1 MAATAGR
8 KLRIKKGGTAI
19 AGARTDNLTINN
31 EPIDIT
37 EKSDLGWST
46 MLADAGVRS
55 IEADVEGI
63 LEDSTLLALSVGA
76 VANLLAAWTIEVEGI
91 GTFAGNFY
99 LNSLEIGGEQEDA
112 VTFTANIQSS
122 GTITFTAA

>member
-8 KLRIKKGGTAI
+8 KLRIKKSGTAI

-37 EKSDLGWST
+37 DKGDAGWST

-55 IEADVEGI
+55 LEADVEGI
-63 LEDSTLLALSVGA
+63 LEDSTLLALAVGA
-76 VANLLAAWTIEVEGI
+76 VANLLAAWSIEVEGI

-99 LNSLEIGGEQEDA
+99 LNSLELGGEQEDA

>member
-37 EKSDLGWST
+37 DKSDAGWST

-63 LEDSTLLALSVGA
+63 LEDSTLLALAVGA

-99 LNSLEIGGEQEDA
+99 LNSLELGGEQEDA

-122 GTITFTAA
+122 GVITFTAA

>member
-37 EKSDLGWST
+37 DKSDAGWST

-55 IEADVEGI
+55 VEADVEGI
-63 LEDSTLLALSVGA
+63 LEDSTLIALSVGA
-76 VANLLAAWTIEVEGI
+76 VANLLAAWSIEIEGI
-91 GTFAGNFY
+91 GTFTGNFY
-99 LNSLEIGGEQEDA
+99 LNSLELGGEQEDA

-122 GTITFTAA
+122 GVITFTAA

>member
-37 EKSDLGWST
+37 DKAANGWRTLLG
-46 MLADAGVRS
+46 DVGVRS
-55 IEADVEGI
+55 IDADVEGV
-63 LEDSTLLALSVGA
+63 LLDSTLIA
-76 VANLLAAWTIEVEGI
+76 VATGTASALLSAYTLEIEGI

-99 LNSLEIGGEQEDA
+99 LNSLAISGEQADT

>member
-1 MAATAGR
+1 MAAVSGR

-37 EKSDLGWST
+37 DKDAAGWST

-55 IEADVEGI
+55 LEADVEGI
-63 LEDSTLLALSVGA
+63 LEDSTLLALAVGA
-76 VANLLAAWTIEVEGI
+76 TANLLAAWSIEVEGI

-99 LNSLEIGGEQEDA
+99 LNSLELGGEQEDA